1 MTYPTEL
8 GLLNEGGDAGEVGP
22 LQYLCVR
29 NLVLPP
35 DVKEVS
41 EASLV
46 EMVDLPFVSSVGGPG
61 LTAI

>member
-8 GLLNEGGDAGEVGP
+8 GLLNEGGDAWDVGT
-22 LQYLCVR
+22 LQDLCVR
-29 NLVLPP
+29 NFVLPP

-41 EASLV
+41 EALLV
-46 EMVDLPFVSSVGGPG
+46 EMIDLPFVSSVGGPG